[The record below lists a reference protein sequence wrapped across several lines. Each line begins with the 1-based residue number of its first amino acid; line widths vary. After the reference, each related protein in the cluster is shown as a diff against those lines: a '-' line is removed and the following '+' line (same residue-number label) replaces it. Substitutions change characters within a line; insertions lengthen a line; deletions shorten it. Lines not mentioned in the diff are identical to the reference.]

1 MATDL
6 IPPVVPHLDAFSV
19 LDLDALSGADL
30 ITSIQLQDAPLG
42 YWVHPN
48 WRGTT
53 VDGHALDSTEP
64 IQIFSPNAN
73 LDVPISYLNLRAID
87 QGHALY
93 SYTIQREQLAELG
106 YEESRR
112 VALLV
117 GARNFPGAGLSVAVI
132 KEAHE
137 LQFDRTDLSGA
148 GATVAIAPWQAMR
161 VGDRLTLN
169 WQGVRNSG
177 GLVPVYQVLH
187 ELREEELGKPLSLQ
201 IPYTQFALIAAG
213 HGLLNYWINYAD
225 GDEETVAPTQRFL
238 ITPAPQDRLAP
249 VAIVGHSGDILDPG
263 LVAAQLTFSIERYE
277 GLRDGDLLVVYA
289 EDPATRVSQLVAS
302 VRLDRSSVDSGLLHC
317 KVQAFWLWDYLD
329 GDVSLSCHVARPGLA
344 WSSEPRVL
352 HVRAA
357 MDLPMPVIEGASGAG
372 EEEGEFKA
380 LSTRNGVKVWVPSA
394 AVYPAYAGLEM
405 HWVGF
410 GEAGS
415 HVARTSTGDSPPAF
429 LIDPA
434 VVAPNMGKQVR
445 VFYRVSLPGEPA
457 RDSRAFT
464 VTVLPIPDSAY
475 PPLVCVEA
483 SNGVLSLAGL
493 DSRGSTQTVAPWPL
507 IAEGQ
512 RIDMYATGTL
522 NGGPT
527 TRYTFFENKEISSI
541 ETTTGVSTQLPK
553 SWLNTLQLRTE
564 VTFVVRVTADG
575 GQSYVNFPR
584 VYITLVS

>member
-6 IPPVVPHLDAFSV
+6 IPPIVPNLDAFSV
-19 LDLDALSGADL
+19 LDLDALGGADL
-30 ITSIQLQDAPLG
+30 ITKIQLQNAPLG
-42 YWVHPN
+42 HWVHPN

-53 VDGHALDSTEP
+53 VDGRAVDSTEP
-64 IQIFSPNAN
+64 VQIFSPDALLN
-73 LDVPISYLNLRAID
+73 VPISYIDLQAID

-93 SYTIQREQLAELG
+93 SYTLQREQIPEPG

-137 LQFDRTDLSGA
+137 LQFDRTNLSGA

-161 VGDRLTLN
+161 VGDRLTLS
-169 WQGVRNSG
+169 WQGVRTSG
-177 GLVPVYQVLH
+177 ALVPVYQVLH
-187 ELREEELGKPLSLQ
+187 ELREEELGKPLALS
-201 IPYTQFALIAAG
+201 IPYAQFALIAAG

-225 GDEETVAPTQRFL
+225 GGEDTVAPTQRFSIL
-238 ITPAPQDRLAP
+238 PAPPERLAP

-277 GLRDGDLLVVYA
+277 GLRDGDSLVVYA
-289 EDPATRVSQLVAS
+289 EDPATQVSQLVAS

-317 KVQAFWLWDYLD
+317 KVQAFWLWDYLG
-329 GDVSLSCHVARPGLA
+329 GDVSLTCHVARPGLA
-344 WSSEPRVL
+344 WSSEPRLL
-352 HVRAA
+352 HVCEA
-357 MDLPMPVIEGASGAG
+357 MKLPMPVVEGASGAG
-372 EEEGEFKA
+372 EEQGEFKA
-380 LSTRNGVKVWVPSA
+380 LSTRDGVKVWVPSG
-394 AVYPAYAGLEM
+394 AVYPGYAGLEM

-410 GEAGS
+410 GETGS
-415 HVARTSTGDSPPAF
+415 YIARTSTGDTPPAF

-457 RDSRAFT
+457 RDSQVFT
-464 VTVLPIPDSAY
+464 VTVLPIPESSY

-493 DSRGSTQTVAPWPL
+493 RDHGSTQTVAPWPL

-512 RIDMYATGTL
+512 CIDIVATGTR
-522 NGGPT
+522 NGGPAT
-527 TRYTFFENKEISSI
+527 HYSLLENKEISSI
-541 ETTTGVSTQLPK
+541 ETTTGVTAQLPK
-553 SWLNTLQLRTE
+553 SWLSTLQLRTE
-564 VTFVVRVTADG
+564 ITFVVKVSADG
-575 GQSYVNFPR
+575 GQSYATFPR
-584 VYITLVS
+584 VYITLVA